1 MPDPRLRMKLSP
13 LRPTAVLFCIALFLL
28 TLSATTTS
36 VAQAKKTPAKDAKA
50 ASSAKDTK
58 KAVADKKG
66 KVDNRSKQTAADK
79 KAADKKAADRNSV
92 TAKKND
98 PKKPE
103 SKKSDQRTA
112 GRRDDDKKLLDKKEE
127 ARRAAAE
134 RRRLE
139 EERRQ
144 AALEERRRR
153 EQAIREARERKLAF
167 ERGLRTETIANISKD
182 NVEGEDLKVRQAAV
196 AALGDRAGSVVVME
210 AKTGKILTIVNQEW
224 AARQPIKPCST
235 IKLVTGIAGLNE
247 GIIDPNDGRTK
258 DIPNRLD
265 LDDSLAFSENSYF
278 QRVGSAVGNEKML
291 AYSRQLGLGR
301 PTGINMENESPGSL
315 PIGNNNPRVYSH
327 GDSFEVTGLQ
337 LAVMVSA
344 ITNGGRIVTPRIPK
358 ASFDQ
363 VNMDAVERETIAIP
377 SRNLRRVIPG
387 MIGASEYG
395 TARRN
400 MDQDIGVAG
409 KTGSCIGRNSWVGL
423 FASVAPVEDPKYA
436 VVVITRGER
445 ERGRHAAAVAAQI
458 YRHLAPQIKR
468 TDRNLAQTEF
478 KLQPKNR
485 LQLQAASKTVTEG
498 EESDG
503 PPQGDATRPVIII
516 PSAPRTAET
525 STQKLVTKTV
535 DSNPMFP
542 PVVIT
547 YDKEGSERKD
557 GPKGRP

>member
-1 MPDPRLRMKLSP
+1 MKPSP
-13 LRPTAVLFCIALFLL
+13 LRPKAVSIIIAFILL
-28 TLSATTTS
+28 LVSAAS
-36 VAQAKKTPAKDAKA
+36 DGFAQAKGPAGKDTKG
-50 ASSAKDTK
+50 ASSAKDSK
-58 KAVADKKG
+58 KPVAGKNAKQTTADK
-66 KVDNRSKQTAADK
+66 RAADK
-79 KAADKKAADRNSV
+79 KAADKNSR
-92 TAKKND
+92 TAKNKD
-98 PKKPE
+98 PKNPE
-103 SKKSDQRTA
+103 PGKGAKSAAARK
-112 GRRDDDKKLLDKKEE
+112 DDDKKPASKKEE

-134 RRRLE
+134 KRRLE
-139 EERRQ
+139 EERRR

-153 EQAIREARERKLAF
+153 EQAIREARERKIAF
-167 ERGLRTETIANISKD
+167 ERGLRTETIANISND
-182 NVEGEDLKVRQAAV
+182 NIEGEDVSIRQASI
-196 AALGDRAGSVVVME
+196 AALGGRAGSVVVME
-210 AKTGKILTIVNQEW
+210 AKTGKVLTIVNQEW
-224 AARQPIKPCST
+224 AVRQPIKPCST

-247 GIIDPNDGRTK
+247 GIIDPVDGRTR

-265 LDDSLAFSENSYF
+265 LDDSLAFSDNAYF
-278 QRVGSAVGNEKML
+278 QRVGSAVGNEKMI

-301 PTGINMENESPGSL
+301 TTGVNLDNESPGRL
-315 PIGNNNPRVYSH
+315 PIGDHNPRIYSH
-327 GDSFEVTGLQ
+327 GDNFEVTGLQ

-344 ITNGGRIVTPRIPK
+344 ITNGGKIITPRIPK
-358 ASFDQ
+358 TSFDRAGL
-363 VNMDAVERETIAIP
+363 DPETRETISIP

-400 MDQDIGVAG
+400 MDQDLGVAG

-423 FASVAPVEDPKYA
+423 FASVAPIEDPKYA

-458 YRHLAPQIKR
+458 YKHLASQIKR

-478 KLQPKNR
+478 KLQPKNKM
-485 LQLQAASKTVTEG
+485 QLLTAAKTVTEG

-503 PPQGDATRPVIII
+503 PPQGDATRTVIII
-516 PSAPRTAET
+516 PSAPRTVET

-535 DSNPMFP
+535 DSNPIFP

-547 YDKEGSERKD
+547 YEKEGTEKKD

>member
-1 MPDPRLRMKLSP
+1 MKHPS
-13 LRPTAVLFCIALFLL
+13 LRPTTVLFCIAFFLFV
-28 TLSATTTS
+28 TYGPEEGF
-36 VAQAKKTPAKDAKA
+36 AQAKKTAAKDPRS
-50 ASSAKDTK
+50 ASSAKETK
-58 KAVADKKG
+58 KTVADKKG
-66 KVDNRSKQTAADK
+66 KDDKGSKQTI
-79 KAADKKAADRNSV
+79 ADKKAADRRSADTNSK
-92 TAKKND
+92 TAKKNET
-98 PKKPE
+98 KKPE
-103 SKKSDQRTA
+103 VRKEEKRTA
-112 GRRDDDKKLLDKKEE
+112 GRRDDDKKPADKKEE
-127 ARRAAAE
+127 SRRAAAE
-134 RRRLE
+134 RRRIE
-139 EERRQ
+139 EEKRQ

-182 NVEGEDLKVRQAAV
+182 NTEGEDLQVRQAAV
-196 AALGDRAGSVVVME
+196 AALGNRAGSVVVME
-210 AKTGKILTIVNQEW
+210 AQTGKVLTIVNQEW

-265 LDDSLAFSENSYF
+265 LDDSLAFSDNSYF
-278 QRVGSAVGNEKML
+278 QRVGSAVGNEKMV

-301 PTGINMENESPGSL
+301 PTGVNVDNESPGSL
-315 PIGNNNPRVYSH
+315 PIGNHNPRIYSH
-327 GDSFEVTGLQ
+327 GDNFEVTGLQ

-344 ITNGGRIVTPRIPK
+344 ITNGGRIVKPRIPK
-358 ASFDQ
+358 PSFDQ
-363 VNMDAVERETIAIP
+363 VNLDADSRETVSIP
-377 SRNLRRVIPG
+377 PRNLRRVIPG

-400 MDQDIGVAG
+400 MDHDLGVAG

-468 TDRNLAQTEF
+468 TDRHLAQTEF

-485 LQLQAASKTVTEG
+485 IQLQAAAKTVTEG
-498 EESDG
+498 EESDR
-503 PPQGDATRPVIII
+503 PPEGDAARPVIII

-525 STQKLVTKTV
+525 TTQKLITKTV